1 MKNNLFDYA
10 TKELSQDAFLRW
22 FFENYDDPHI
32 GPVVVDFIN
41 ACNIPKGDIVAVLPI
56 GGQIFLIYYA

>member
-1 MKNNLFDYA
+1 MKKAEAYSEVFN
-10 TKELSQDAFLRW
+10 TTREM
-22 FFENYDDPHI
+22 
-32 GPVVVDFIN
+32 VDFIN